1 MNAKQLLKLLVI
13 FGASFGLS
21 YFVLRATAGA
31 VSVVFDE
38 LLSAF
43 LVVAT
48 LLVTMSIA
56 LYNYIDNTTKDLSD
70 VRNEVDRKKL
80 GIVLDKLAALKREV
94 LLNGGLIAFLFIF
107 ERVSKGIHLYLI
119 AQLPMEQH
127 RIIADVS
134 TALRVAFF
142 FISLVAA
149 VIQLKGFLLAADFRE
164 HIVRNRK

>member
-13 FGASFGLS
+13 FGASLGLS
-21 YFVLRATAGA
+21 YLLLRATAGT
-31 VSVVFDE
+31 VIVVFDE

-48 LLVTMSIA
+48 LLVTMSVA
-56 LYNYIDNTTKDLSD
+56 LYNYTDNITKDLSD
-70 VRNEVDRKKL
+70 VRNDVDREKL

-94 LLNGGLIAFLFIF
+94 LLNGGLIAFLFVF
-107 ERVSKGIHLYLI
+107 ERVLKGIQMYLL
-119 AQLPMEQH
+119 AQLPMEHH
-127 RIIADVS
+127 RVIADVS

-142 FISLVAA
+142 FVSLVAA

-164 HIVRNRK
+164 HIVRNRR